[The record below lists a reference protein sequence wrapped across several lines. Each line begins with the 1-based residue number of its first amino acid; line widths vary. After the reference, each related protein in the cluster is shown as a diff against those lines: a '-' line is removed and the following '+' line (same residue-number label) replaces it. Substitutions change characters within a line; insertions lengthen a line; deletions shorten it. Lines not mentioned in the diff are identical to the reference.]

1 MPTKTY
7 RKRVELV
14 EALQYSGTNQQELM
28 TFCPWVTT
36 AFDEEAQVSKTY
48 FNDMEVQLHAWV
60 FKDVNGGYAMLE
72 DQMFNNTYQP
82 GGGP

>member
-14 EALQYSGTNQQELM
+14 EALQYTGTNQQELKA
-28 TFCPWVTT
+28 FCPGITT
-36 AFDEEAQVSKTY
+36 AFDEATQTSKTY
-48 FNDMEVQLHAWV
+48 FYNMEVQLHAWV
-60 FKDVNGGYAMLE
+60 FKDLNGGFGMLE
-72 DQMFNNTYQP
+72 DQMFNNLYQP